1 MRKTL
6 RIAKREY
13 LASVKTKGFI
23 IGLFLAPILMCG
35 GVIALVALRGQVD
48 VSDKRIAVV
57 DRSGLLANAL
67 VKAAERR
74 NANEVHDSKTGKK
87 VRPAYVI
94 ETVDARP
101 GELPAQRLALSERV
115 RNGKLHAF
123 VEVGPEVLHPGTNRE
138 PARVSYHAKGAA
150 LDDVRRWL
158 EWPLND
164 ELRRQRLAAA
174 GIEEARVKGLFDW
187 VAVEGMG
194 LVAAD
199 PKTGQPVEA
208 RKSSELE
215 AIGAPMIAVVLM
227 WMMIMMGASPL
238 LHAVMEEKA
247 QRIAEVLLGCATP
260 FELMLGK
267 LLGGLGV
274 ALTGSAV
281 YLTAT
286 VLALL
291 QLGAVG
297 FFPFHLLPWFL
308 AYVVLAIVM
317 VGGIS
322 LGLGAACNDA
332 RDAQNLTMPSILP
345 LLIPMF
351 LIGPVF
357 KEPHSAFATAASL
370 FPPFT
375 PILMMLRQS
384 QPAGVPAWQP
394 WVGLLGVIVF
404 TGVLAYAAA
413 RVFRVGLLMQGKPP
427 RLKEILRWAIRG

>member
-6 RIAKREY
+6 LIAKREY
-13 LASVKTKGFI
+13 LASVNTKGFI
-23 IGLFLAPILMCG
+23 IGLFLAPVLMCG

-48 VSDKRIAVV
+48 VSDKQIALV

-67 VKAAERR
+67 VRAAEKR
-74 NANEVHDSKTGKK
+74 NADEVHDSKTGKK
-87 VRPAYVI
+87 VKPAYVI
-94 ETVDARP
+94 ETVDPRP
-101 GELPAQRLALSERV
+101 EELPAQRLALSERV
-115 RNGKLHAF
+115 RSGNLHAF

-158 EWPLND
+158 ERPLND
-164 ELRRQRLAAA
+164 ELRRLRLAAA
-174 GIEEARVKGLFDW
+174 GIEEGRVKGLFDW

-194 LVAAD
+194 LVTAD
-199 PKTGQPVEA
+199 LKTGQPVEA

-215 AIGAPMIAVVLM
+215 AIATPMIAVVLM

-238 LHAVMEEKA
+238 LYAVMEEKA

-281 YLTAT
+281 YLIGT
-286 VLALL
+286 VLVLL

-308 AYVVLAIVM
+308 AYVVLAILM
-317 VGGIS
+317 VGGNS
-322 LGLGAACNDA
+322 LALGAACNDA
-332 RDAQNLTMPSILP
+332 RDAQNLTLPSILP

-351 LIGPVF
+351 LLGPVL

-375 PILMMLRQS
+375 PMLMMLRQS

-394 WVGLLGVIVF
+394 WLGLVGVMVF
-404 TGVLAYAAA
+404 TGLLVYAAA
-413 RVFRVGLLMQGKPP
+413 RVFRVGLLMLGKPP
-427 RLKEILRWAIRG
+427 RLREILRWAVRG